1 MSILV
6 ETCPKCGADLM
17 DIVLAS
23 YPPIPQKRCMC
34 CGWSWTGK
42 AEKIV
47 RRPFNEDAEISDCKK
62 RSNFD

>member
-17 DIVLAS
+17 DIELAS
-23 YPPIPQKRCMC
+23 YPPIPQKRCTI

-47 RRPFNEDAEISDCKK
+47 RRPFYENAEVEDCKK